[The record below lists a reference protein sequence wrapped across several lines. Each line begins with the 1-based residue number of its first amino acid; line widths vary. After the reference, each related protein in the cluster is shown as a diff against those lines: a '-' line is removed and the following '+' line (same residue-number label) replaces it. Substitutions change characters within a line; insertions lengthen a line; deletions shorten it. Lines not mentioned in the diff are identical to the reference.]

1 MSGRIAV
8 IAAVILCLVLVVSVV
23 VLSELCANPVISGG
37 KELPTEFRNAIQSQ
51 AGGLYSRRLPL
62 VPVVVTVEE
71 LQEEMVLYTIHYFPF
86 GTVGMSYHPDDGY
99 NMEKTLTRL
108 Q

>member
-1 MSGRIAV
+1 MSRRIAV

-23 VLSELCANPVISGG
+23 VLSELCANPVISGAEG
-37 KELPTEFRNAIQSQ
+37 VPEELQDAIQSQ
-51 AGGLYSRRLPL
+51 ATGLYSSRLPL
-62 VPVVVTVEE
+62 VPVWISVEGME
-71 LQEEMVLYTIHYFPF
+71 DGCVFYTIHYFPF